1 MSAGRFRE
9 VFGRD
14 PDAVAE
20 APARA
25 NLLGEHTDY
34 NGGFVLPTPLPY
46 RTVVEVGAADGAV
59 GGMLTM
65 HATQFD
71 ETVERRLGEPR
82 RGDWS
87 DYVLGSVSVL
97 AQKGIA
103 VPPMRLAIDSDV
115 PMGAGISSSAAL
127 EVAVLRA
134 VRALLQVEVDDVTI
148 AKLGQE
154 AENGYVGM
162 QCGIMDQMVSSLGT
176 LGKALFLDTQDLT
189 TELVDLPVDE
199 RVAIIH
205 CGVAHKLTEGG
216 YNTRRSECEA
226 ACQALGVANLRAVSM
241 DGLDR
246 VDALPEPLNRRARH
260 VVTENQR
267 VLDGVAALRGGDMA
281 RFGALMNDSHRSQR
295 DDYEVSIPEIDAL
308 ADSAQRHGAIGARLT
323 GGGFGGSIVALV
335 RKADYDDWLA
345 KVLADRPAA
354 KPI

>member
-1 MSAGRFRE
+1 MTGGIFQT
-9 VFGRD
+9 VFGRS
-14 PDAVAE
+14 PDAVE
-20 APARA
+20 QAPARA

-34 NGGFVLPTPLPY
+34 NDGFVLPTPLAY
-46 RTVVEVGAADGAV
+46 RTVVEAGADEGAS

-65 HATQFD
+65 HAAQFG

-82 RGDWS
+82 RGDWT
-87 DYVLGSVSVL
+87 DYVLGSVAVL
-97 AQKGIA
+97 SEQGIA

-134 VRALLQVEVDDVTI
+134 VRALLRIDIDDVTI
-148 AKLGQE
+148 ARLGQQ
-154 AENGYVGM
+154 AENNYVGM

-176 LGKALFLDTQDLT
+176 PGKALFLDTRDLT
-189 TELVDLPVDE
+189 TDLVDLPADE

-216 YNTRRSECEA
+216 YNTRRQECEA
-226 ACQALGVANLRAVSM
+226 ACAALGVGSLRAIGV
-241 DGLDR
+241 DELDR
-246 VDALPEPLNRRARH
+246 LDGLPEPLNRRARH

-267 VLDGVAALRGGDMA
+267 VLDGVAALRAGDIA

-308 ADSAQRHGAIGARLT
+308 AESAQRHGAIGARLT

-335 RKADYDDWLA
+335 PSAAHDDWLA

-354 KPI
+354 RPI

>member
-1 MSAGRFRE
+1 MSAGLFQS
-9 VFGRD
+9 VFGRA
-14 PDAVAE
+14 PDVVAD

-34 NGGFVLPTPLPY
+34 NDGFVLPTPLAY
-46 RTVVEVGAADGAV
+46 RTVVEAGADEGAS
-59 GGMLTM
+59 GGTLSM
-65 HATQFD
+65 HAAQFD

-82 RGDWS
+82 RGDWT

-97 AQKGIA
+97 AQQGVA

-134 VRALLQVEVDDVTI
+134 VRSLLRIDLDDVTL
-148 AKLGQE
+148 AKLGQQ

-176 LGKALFLDTQDLT
+176 YGKALFLDTRDLS
-189 TELVDLPVDE
+189 TELVDLPADE
-199 RVAIIH
+199 RIVIIH

-216 YNTRRSECEA
+216 YNTRRQECEA
-226 ACQALGVANLRAVSM
+226 ACEALGVPSLRAVST
-241 DGLDR
+241 DELDR

-267 VLDGVAALRGGDMA
+267 VLDGVAALRAGDIG
-281 RFGALMNDSHRSQR
+281 RFGELMNDSHRSQR

-308 ADSAQRHGAIGARLT
+308 AESAQRHGAIGARLT

-335 RKADYDDWLA
+335 PHADYDDWLTN
-345 KVLADRPAA
+345 VLADRPAA

>member
-1 MSAGRFRE
+1 MSGVFQT
-9 VFGRD
+9 VFGRA
-14 PDAVAE
+14 PDVE
-20 APARA
+20 EQAPARA

-34 NGGFVLPTPLPY
+34 NDGFVLPTPLAY
-46 RTVVEVGAADGAV
+46 RTVVEAGADESAT
-59 GGMLTM
+59 GGTLTM
-65 HATQFD
+65 HAAQFG
-71 ETVERRLGEPR
+71 ETVERRIGEPR
-82 RGDWS
+82 RGDWT

-97 AQKGIA
+97 AEQGIA
-103 VPPMRLAIDSDV
+103 VPPMRLAVDSDV

-127 EVAVLRA
+127 EVSVLRA
-134 VRALLQVEVDDVTI
+134 VRALLRIDIDDVTI
-148 AKLGQE
+148 ARLGQQ
-154 AENGYVGM
+154 AENNYVGM

-176 LGKALFLDTQDLT
+176 PGKALFLDTRDLT
-189 TELVDLPVDE
+189 TDLVDLPADE

-216 YNTRRSECEA
+216 YNTRRQECEA
-226 ACQALGVANLRAVSM
+226 ACAALGVGSLRAIGV
-241 DGLDR
+241 DQLDR
-246 VDALPEPLNRRARH
+246 LDGLPEPLNRRARH

-267 VLDGVAALRGGDMA
+267 VLDGVAALRAGDIV

-308 ADSAQRHGAIGARLT
+308 AESAQRHGAIGARLT

-335 RKADYDDWLA
+335 PSAAYDDWLA

>member
-1 MSAGRFRE
+1 MSTGIYQS
-9 VFGRD
+9 VFGRA
-14 PDAVAE
+14 PDTVAE

-34 NGGFVLPTPLPY
+34 NDGFVLPTPLAY
-46 RTVVEVGAADGAV
+46 RTVVEAGRNEDAGDG
-59 GGMLTM
+59 TISM
-65 HATQFD
+65 HAAQFG

-82 RGDWS
+82 RGDWT

-97 AQKGIA
+97 AEHGVA
-103 VPPMRLAIDSDV
+103 VPALRIAIDSDV

-127 EVAVLRA
+127 EVSVLRA
-134 VRALLQVEVDDVTI
+134 ARSLLGLDLDDVTI
-148 AKLGQE
+148 ARLGQK
-154 AENGYVGM
+154 AENAYVGM

-176 LGKALFLDTQDLT
+176 FGKALFLDTRDMA
-189 TELVDLPVDE
+189 TELVDLPADE
-199 RVAIIH
+199 RISIIH

-216 YNTRRSECEA
+216 YNTRRQECEA
-226 ACQALGVANLRAVSM
+226 ACQALGIASLRDIGTDA
-241 DGLDR
+241 LDR
-246 VDALPEPLNRRARH
+246 INALPDPLNRRARH

-267 VLDGVAALRGGDMA
+267 VLDGVAALKSGDIA
-281 RFGALMNDSHRSQR
+281 RFGTLMNASHASQR

-335 RKADYDDWLA
+335 PESGYDEWLA
-345 KVLADRPAA
+345 KVLEDRPAA